1 MECLIPAR
9 GLSRNAHSWEL
20 RPRAVFLPS
29 RAQTQSFQSHHPVTF
44 KNWDITSACFSYWIF
59 NRGTRGPEPL
69 FDNLGIALQ
78 YPATVLSYL
87 SVMPESYCPIR
98 LLFFFFSFYF
108 WKLHILA
115 FGILLPEPSCYIP
128 VILLK
133 DVLYIQ
139 KINAVMEGT
148 HVKQSCISGVKG
160 R

>member
-9 GLSRNAHSWEL
+9 GLSRNAHSWRV
-20 RPRAVFLPS
+20 RPRAVFLSS
-29 RAQTQSFQSHHPVTF
+29 RAQTQSFQSHHPVAF
-44 KNWDITSACFSYWIF
+44 KNWEITSSCFSYWIF
-59 NRGTRGPEPL
+59 NRGIRGPKPL
-69 FDNLGIALQ
+69 FDNLGIALH

-98 LLFFFFSFYF
+98 LLFFFSFYF

-115 FGILLPEPSCYIP
+115 FGILLPEPSCYIL

-139 KINAVMEGT
+139 KINAVMEGA